1 MRRYTVIIG
10 IAVILTL
17 AIALPV
23 SAQGNAANGESIYM
37 TNCAPCH
44 GQDGKGTLPGQP
56 DFTDPAVWEE
66 ISRDQHVSSVKSG
79 VEGTQMP
86 AFQGQLSEQGIQ
98 DVVAYERSLA
108 EEGPSGGGGAGD
120 GGAEEGGEV
129 EETPVTGMATKAP
142 EPAVTPVNNELPGFT
157 VLPALTALAI
167 AFVAVLLVRRRR

>member
-1 MRRYTVIIG
+1 
-10 IAVILTL
+10 
-17 AIALPV
+17 
-23 SAQGNAANGESIYM
+23 
-37 TNCAPCH
+37 
-44 GQDGKGTLPGQP
+44 
-56 DFTDPAVWEE
+56 
-66 ISRDQHVSSVKSG
+66 
-79 VEGTQMP
+79 MP

-157 VLPALTALAI
+157 
-167 AFVAVLLVRRRR
+167 